1 MKEYIQVRTPDP
13 EALKDQITRARGD
26 KTMVAFAEAIKRSTP
41 EISVS
46 ASTLSRA
53 CNVTDNKPVNMA
65 LLEAIALVSA
75 DNTVTVDTLAKAN
88 GMRLPEEA
96 EEIDKKMTYL
106 QWLREMARRIRM
118 TIQGEISERGYSL
131 QQLPGHGNGLTLN
144 YYGEQRDKLFTRT
157 YDFGYSISGL
167 SPCSIWKFNVYA
179 VEIPGDNNSQVAL
192 EAHVGY
198 FLNRCLPVFASDNYE
213 WELYENEKFSFVFV
227 EEKLYRAFLDRIAQ
241 HNMKVNGLMTAILI
255 STKDMRV
262 IEETQLVRYD
272 GETASSFFK
281 AGAQAN
287 YDNSDEEIM
296 APLDFTE
303 EDE

>member
-1 MKEYIQVRTPDP
+1 MAEYIQVRTPDP
-13 EALKDQITRARGD
+13 DALKDQITRARGD

-96 EEIDKKMTYL
+96 EAIDKRMSYQ
-106 QWLREMARRIRM
+106 QWRREMARRIRM

-131 QQLPGHGNGLTLN
+131 QQLHGYGNGLTLN
-144 YYGEQRDKLFTRT
+144 FYGDQSDKLFTRT

-167 SPCSIWKFNVYA
+167 SPCSIWKFNVNS
-179 VEIPGDNNSQVAL
+179 VEIPWDNCSQKAI

-227 EEKLYRAFLDRIAQ
+227 EEKLYRAFLDRIAK

-255 STKDMRV
+255 STNDMRV
-262 IEETQLVRYD
+262 VEETQLARYD
-272 GETASSFFK
+272 GEIASPFFK
-281 AGAQAN
+281 PGMQLD
-287 YDNSDEEIM
+287 YDDSDEEIM
-296 APLDFTE
+296 TPLDFTE
-303 EDE
+303 DDE